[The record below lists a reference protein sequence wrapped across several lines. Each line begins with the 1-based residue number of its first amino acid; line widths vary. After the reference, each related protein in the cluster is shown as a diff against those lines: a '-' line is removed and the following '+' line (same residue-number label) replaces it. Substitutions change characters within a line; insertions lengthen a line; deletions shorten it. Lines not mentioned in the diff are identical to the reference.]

1 MLEPLF
7 GSVWASYFLLYW
19 PGIFFVLA
27 IAGCVLAIYVRSL
40 RWHRGRNVATGGS
53 LLRIPARY
61 LIDVHHVVS
70 RDKQA
75 ARLHVPVAGGFVAA
89 LILIP
94 VVHLLGLA
102 THVTRYILLVALVAM
117 VVGAILALARRRP
130 MRPARLSGG
139 RWSVL
144 PFVLIGF
151 AALYGLVNIV
161 NLYPVLGTGLD
172 PFIGTLVVIAMLVAI
187 WILLDLI
194 ALAPYGPMRHAIAG
208 ALHLAWH
215 PRQARF
221 RNKAPD
227 AALKPLDLDK
237 GPLGVGTIGEFAWN
251 QLLGFDACV
260 SCGRCEAACPAF
272 AAGQPLTPKK
282 FVQDLVAGT
291 SRNANDVTYT
301 GQPYPGIALGARRH
315 GAGGLIAGNLV
326 PESTI
331 WACTTCRACVYECP
345 MMIEHIDAM
354 VDLRRFLTLEE
365 GRVPGH
371 GPDALEET
379 RLADNPGG
387 RALGERLDWASDL
400 SVEIAREASDHD
412 WLLWLGDGAYDR
424 RNQRTLRALVKLLR
438 HAGIGVAVLGEAEKD
453 CGDLSRRLGDE
464 ATFQRLAT
472 ENIETLDRLGVKR
485 IVTADP
491 HVLHCLKNEY
501 PDFGG
506 HYEVLHHTQLL
517 SRLVAENRLTVSGV
531 LEGTV
536 TYHDPC
542 YLGRYNGEVDAPRDL
557 IDALGLDR
565 REMAR
570 SGLRSFCCGGGGGA
584 PVTDIPGKARIPDL
598 RMEQARETGAG
609 RVAVACPNCMQMLEG
624 VVEPRPQVVDIAE
637 LLLEAVEP

>member
-1 MLEPLF
+1 MSDEPLAL
-7 GSVWASYFLLYW
+7 GWVEYLLHHW
-19 PGIFFVLA
+19 LAVLFVLA
-27 IAGCVLAIYVRSL
+27 VLVGIVAIVVRAR
-40 RWHRGRNVATGGS
+40 RWRRGRAVPAGGS
-53 LLRIPARY
+53 LWTIPRRY
-61 LIDVHHVVS
+61 LVDVHDVVA
-70 RDKQA
+70 RDRYA
-75 ARLHVPVAGGFVAA
+75 ARMHVPTAAGFVAA

-94 VVHLLGLA
+94 AVLVFGWA
-102 THVTRYILLVALVAM
+102 TDIPGYFLLVALAVMA
-117 VVGAILALARRRP
+117 VGGVLVLRRRRP
-130 MRPARLSGG
+130 TKPARLSGG
-139 RWSVL
+139 AWNRL
-144 PFVLIGF
+144 PFAILAF
-151 AALYGLVNIV
+151 AALYAVS
-161 NLYPVLGTGLD
+161 VLGADTPIWDISGAVLV
-172 PFIGTLVVIAMLVAI
+172 GTVV
-187 WILLDLI
+187 LLLTVWVLAELI
-194 ALAPYGPMRHAIAG
+194 AFAAYGPMRHAIAG

-215 PRQARF
+215 PRQTRF
-221 RNKAPD
+221 RSKAPD

-345 MMIEHIDAM
+345 MMIEHVDAM

-371 GPDALEET
+371 GPDVLEET
-379 RLADNPGG
+379 RLADEPGG

-400 SVEIAREASDHD
+400 DLRLAREVKVID
-412 WLLWLGDGAYDR
+412 WLLWLGDGVYDR
-424 RNQRTLRALVKLLR
+424 RNQRTLRAFVKLLR
-438 HAGIGVAVLGEAEKD
+438 KARVGFVVLGDDERD

-464 ATFQRLAT
+464 ATFQRLT
-472 ENIETLDRLGVKR
+472 RENIATLDRLGVKR

-517 SRLVAENRLTVSGV
+517 AQLVAENRLTMLGV
-531 LEGTV
+531 LEGSV

-557 IDALGLDR
+557 IDALGLER

-584 PVTDIPGKARIPDL
+584 PVTDIPGKARVPDL
-598 RMEQARETGAG
+598 RMAQARETGAE

>member
-1 MLEPLF
+1 MSD
-7 GSVWASYFLLYW
+7 GSLDVGWVAYLVYHWLAVL
-19 PGIFFVLA
+19 FVLA
-27 IAGCVLAIYVRSL
+27 GLIGVVAIGL
-40 RWHRGRNVATGGS
+40 RARRWRRGRPSLTGGG
-53 LLRIPARY
+53 LWTIPRRY
-61 LIDVHHVVS
+61 LVDVHHVVA
-70 RDKQA
+70 RDRYA
-75 ARLHVPVAGGFVAA
+75 ARMHVPTAAGFVAA

-94 VVHLLGLA
+94 AVLLFDWA
-102 THVTRYILLVALVAM
+102 TDIPSYLLLVALAGM
-117 VVGAILALARRRP
+117 AVGGVLVLRRRRP
-130 MRPARLSGG
+130 AKPARLSGG
-139 RWSVL
+139 AWNRLPYAILAFAVLYAASVL
-144 PFVLIGF
+144 GADTPIWNVTGAVFVGTVVLLLTIWVLAELIAF
-151 AALYGLVNIV
+151 AA
-161 NLYPVLGTGLD
+161 
-172 PFIGTLVVIAMLVAI
+172 
-187 WILLDLI
+187 
-194 ALAPYGPMRHAIAG
+194 YGPMRHAVAG
-208 ALHLAWH
+208 ALHLGWH

-221 RNKAPD
+221 RSKTPD
-227 AALKPLDLDK
+227 AALKPVDLEK

-282 FVQDLVAGT
+282 FIQDLVAGT
-291 SRNANDVTYT
+291 SRNANDVMYT

-315 GAGGLIAGNLV
+315 GAGGLIADNLV

-345 MMIEHIDAM
+345 MMIEHVDAM

-365 GRVPGH
+365 GRVPGR
-371 GPDALEET
+371 GPETLEET

-400 SVEIAREASDHD
+400 DLRLAREVKAVD

-424 RNQRTLRALVKLLR
+424 RNQRTLRAFVKLLR
-438 HAGIGVAVLGEAEKD
+438 KARVDFVVLGDDEKE

-472 ENIETLDRLGVKR
+472 ENIATLDRLGIER

-501 PDFGG
+501 PEFGG

-531 LEGTV
+531 REGSV

-542 YLGRYNGEVDAPRDL
+542 YLGRYNGEVDAPRGL
-557 IDALGLDR
+557 IDALGLER
-565 REMAR
+565 REMTR

-598 RMEQARETGAG
+598 RMEQARETGAE
-609 RVAVACPNCMQMLEG
+609 RVAVSCPGCMQMLEG
-624 VVEPRPQVVDIAE
+624 VVEPRPQVVDVAE
-637 LLLEAVEP
+637 LLLEAVDP

>member
-1 MLEPLF
+1 MLEPPF
-7 GSVWASYFLLYW
+7 GSVWAFYFLLYW
-19 PGIFFVLA
+19 PGIFFLVA
-27 IAGCVLAIYVRSL
+27 IAGCLLAIFARSR
-40 RWHRGRNVATGGS
+40 RWYRGRNIASGGS

-94 VVHLLGLA
+94 IVHLLGLA
-102 THVTRYILLVALVAM
+102 THVTRYLLLAALAAM
-117 VVGAILALARRRP
+117 IVGALLALARRWP
-130 MRPARLSGG
+130 QRPARLSGG
-139 RWSVL
+139 RWGVL
-144 PFVLIGF
+144 PFVLMAF
-151 AALYGLVNIV
+151 AVFFGLVNV
-161 NLYPVLGTGLD
+161 ANLYQAWEPDLLI
-172 PFIGTLVVIAMLVAI
+172 FIGMLVAI

-194 ALAPYGPMRHAIAG
+194 ALGPYGPMRHAIAG

-221 RNKAPD
+221 RSKAPD

-282 FVQDLVAGT
+282 FVQDLIAGT

-315 GAGGLIAGNLV
+315 GTGGLIAGNLV
-326 PESTI
+326 PEQTI

-345 MMIEHIDAM
+345 MMIEHVDAM

-371 GPDALEET
+371 GPDVLEET

-387 RALGERLDWASDL
+387 RALSERLDWASDL
-400 SVEIAREASDHD
+400 SLQIAHEASDHD
-412 WLLWLGDGAYDR
+412 WLLWLGDGGYDR

-438 HAGIGVAVLGEAEKD
+438 LAGIEVAVLGDAEKD

-464 ATFQRLAT
+464 ATFQRLAK
-472 ENIETLDRLGVKR
+472 ENIATLESRGVKR

-517 SRLVAENRLTVSGV
+517 ATLTADKRLDVVHPI
-531 LEGTV
+531 EGTV

-542 YLGRYNGEVDAPRDL
+542 YLGRYNGEIDAPRDL
-557 IDALGLDR
+557 IDALGLER
-565 REMAR
+565 REMER

-584 PVTDIPGKARIPDL
+584 PVTDIPGKARISDL
-598 RMEQARETGAG
+598 RMDQARETGAE
-609 RVAVACPNCMQMLEG
+609 RVVVACPNCMQMLEG

-637 LLLEAVEP
+637 LMLEAVEP